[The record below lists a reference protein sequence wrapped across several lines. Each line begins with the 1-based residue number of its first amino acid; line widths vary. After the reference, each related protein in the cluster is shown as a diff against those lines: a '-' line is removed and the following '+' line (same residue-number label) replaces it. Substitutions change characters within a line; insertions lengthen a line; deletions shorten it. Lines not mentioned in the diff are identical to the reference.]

1 MNINHNGGGESK
13 RARGNRPQKY
23 TGTERVHCLTFS
35 VSTNKKSHCIPN
47 SSHCHQT
54 AHKNRH
60 AQKINSTLYTAAFSL
75 KKKKKKKKT
84 RSKLPHILDN
94 LNHQGDIFFI
104 YLYQNTKFQLTWS
117 APTRVK
123 SIQTWTY
130 NCTRWPSSQLSEC
143 AHMYS
148 TWGAEPCFG
157 KQLRQYH

>member
-75 KKKKKKKKT
+75 KRKKEKKKKKDQIKATTHSRQLESSRWHLLFYIYIKT
-84 RSKLPHILDN
+84 PNFNWHGLHQHE
-94 LNHQGDIFFI
+94 LNPSRLGLTTVQDGLQASCLNVHTCTVHGG
-104 YLYQNTKFQLTWS
+104 QNHAS
-117 APTRVK
+117 A
-123 SIQTWTY
+123 
-130 NCTRWPSSQLSEC
+130 SS
-143 AHMYS
+143 
-148 TWGAEPCFG
+148 
-157 KQLRQYH
+157 